1 MVLTEEETAIAKFV
15 VNGLKNVEIAEIM
28 GYSEATVKK
37 RLTVIYKKMN
47 VFNRLQLITKFLSQ
61 NNISAQP

>member
-47 VFNRLQLITKFLSQ
+47 VFNRLQLITKFLSP
-61 NNISAQP
+61 NKISAQP

>member
-37 RLTVIYKKMN
+37 KTHCD
-47 VFNRLQLITKFLSQ
+47 LQK
-61 NNISAQP
+61 NECV

>member
-15 VNGLKNVEIAEIM
+15 VNGLKNVEIAEMM

-47 VFNRLQLITKFLSQ
+47 VFNRLQLITKFLSRK
-61 NNISAQP
+61 NISAQP